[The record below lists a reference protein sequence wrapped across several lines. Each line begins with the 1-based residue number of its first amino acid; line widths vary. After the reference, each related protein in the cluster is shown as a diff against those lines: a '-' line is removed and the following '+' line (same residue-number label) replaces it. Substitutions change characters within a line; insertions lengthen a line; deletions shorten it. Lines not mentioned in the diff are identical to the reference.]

1 MASTVYETDNCIASC
16 ATSLFL
22 PHFDIIHCG
31 LLLNRGKAKYNLF
44 IKLIVLFFLHFSDRW
59 NKLDVV
65 SVVTYLVILGLRLTT
80 WIASESVKTNRAV
93 LVAGYLYSFNTLC
106 LTLRISHVI
115 ETFKGLGTIQIALF
129 NVLQDVFTIIWQFIA
144 AVFAFSVAITKI
156 YMAEKSFHPSESNQQ
171 NL

>member
-1 MASTVYETDNCIASC
+1 MLRFGFYYIWHHLWWSI
-16 ATSLFL
+16 TSEQ
-22 PHFDIIHCG
+22 PHFSMESY
-31 LLLNRGKAKYNLF
+31 LLNWLM
-44 IKLIVLFFLHFSDRW
+44 LFFLHFSDRW
-59 NKLDVV
+59 NKVDVI
-65 SVVTYLVILGLRLTT
+65 SVVTYLAIMVLRLTT
-80 WIASESVKTNRAV
+80 WITSDSVKTNRAV

-129 NVLQDVFTIIWQFIA
+129 NVLQDVFTIVWQFIA

-156 YMAEKSFHPSESNQQ
+156 YMAEKSFHGSKSNQQ

>member
-1 MASTVYETDNCIASC
+1 MADVSQGT
-16 ATSLFL
+16 
-22 PHFDIIHCG
+22 
-31 LLLNRGKAKYNLF
+31 AKWNLF
-44 IKLIVLFFLHFSDRW
+44 VKLIDIFFLHFSDRW

-65 SVVTYLVILGLRLTT
+65 SIVTYLVILVLRLTT
-80 WIASESVKTNRAV
+80 WNGSESVKTNRVV

-106 LTLRISHVI
+106 LTLRISYVI

-156 YMAEKSFHPSESNQQ
+156 YMAEKSFHASESNQQ